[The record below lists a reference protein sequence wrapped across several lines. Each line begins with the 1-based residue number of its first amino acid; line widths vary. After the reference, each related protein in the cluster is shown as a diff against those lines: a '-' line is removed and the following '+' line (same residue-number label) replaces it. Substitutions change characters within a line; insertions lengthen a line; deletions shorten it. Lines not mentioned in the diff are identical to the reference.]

1 LIISGSLTPP
11 EVCKKKDNTTMPWSV
26 FNTINWLRYKI
37 NPIERGGIAMESRSG
52 KWSAAEGRAKPADT
66 ERRKIITMAA

>member
-1 LIISGSLTPP
+1 
-11 EVCKKKDNTTMPWSV
+11 MPWSV